1 MPSERIFHAC
11 VVNDKS
17 CNLTG
22 IQFSS
27 TKPRRALT
35 ASAPRRNLGKPFF
48 FTFLLI
54 ILNLKSLMP
63 TLWYLWVII
72 SCILTP
78 ENTRGHCQKATS
90 TPTMRAV
97 EVIAIH
103 TYTERTNGLWV
114 ALTNVCMLWSL
125 WTARG
130 NWRISG
136 MYILRTEEERA
147 RSLWRERP
155 GCRQPTEKR
164 NSRSH

>member
-1 MPSERIFHAC
+1 MLFRYSVFGRAMPSERIFHAC

-103 TYTERTNGLWV
+103 TYTERT
-114 ALTNVCMLWSL
+114 A
-125 WTARG
+125 
-130 NWRISG
+130 SG
-136 MYILRTEEERA
+136 R
-147 RSLWRERP
+147 LWRTCVCCGRYGQLGE
-155 GCRQPTEKR
+155 TEGFQVCTY
-164 NSRSH
+164 